1 MTELFH
7 SASQWIWLD
16 CQWLPNRY
24 MEAAVDFN
32 AAESSA
38 YSLHISVEGQFVAFI
53 NGVRVPSTQYADFP
67 SAKSVQCPEVTAL
80 VRPGRNRLSIQC
92 WYPGED
98 SFGYRREAPGL
109 RFELLRDGQVL
120 CASGADTPVRP
131 IAAYVDGPVP
141 AITPQLGFGF
151 TRRIAQEAPFQP
163 AVCVDKPAQCV
174 PRPIRELCVDP
185 CLPAI
190 IVAQGAFQEAGGRDV
205 GERMQF
211 AGLFWQDL
219 RTMTGQASPALPS
232 ESGLHFETAS
242 GDGIFLLLDLGDLY
256 EGYLALDMVCPQ
268 DAIVDVGFGE
278 HLQDLRVRTS
288 VGSRCFAVTCTA
300 GPARTQFI
308 HWFRRL
314 GCRYLQLFIHSR
326 SATIHEAGV
335 LPARYPVDER
345 PQLHLDDPLHDR
357 IAQVCRRTLLSCM
370 HEHYEDCPWREQALY
385 AFDSRSQMLAGYYAF
400 GEFDFPRENL
410 RLLALSQR
418 EDGLLELCAPARA
431 PITIPAFSLSFIVA
445 LEEYCRYS
453 GDLDF
458 CREMLPVAERILDV
472 LDRQTQNSLAWR
484 MQEPQYWNFYEWSP
498 GLDGESRTA
507 VPPRAEAGLQLFGL
521 VALQRMDSLRRML
534 GIPQRESEQALHQA
548 LAAGLEQFWDDDAQA
563 YASVLCDGRRSHYA
577 ELIQALALLSGA
589 CPAERAVILR
599 DGLLHGRWS
608 PITLSHSLLKYE
620 ALLQD
625 PALGKAVFD
634 EIGRRWGAMLYQGA
648 TTFWE
653 VDEGAPAFDRAGSLC
668 HGWSAIPY
676 YLYCAYGLG
685 VRPERPGVWQLTDR
699 RDGLSMSAALCT
711 PEGCFDVCAGS
722 VGPVTMQR
730 R

>member
-1 MTELFH
+1 MTEQFH
-7 SASQWIWLD
+7 PASQWIWLD
-16 CQWLPNRY
+16 SQWLPNRF
-24 MEAAVDFN
+24 MEAAVDFD
-32 AAESSA
+32 AAGDGGYA
-38 YSLHISVEGQFVAFI
+38 LHVSVEGQFVAFI
-53 NGVRVPSTQYADFP
+53 NGVRVPSTQYPDFP
-67 SAKSVQCPEVTAL
+67 TAKSVQCPDVTAL
-80 VRPGRNRLSIQC
+80 VHPGSNRLSIQC

-98 SFGYRREAPGL
+98 TSDYRREAPGL
-109 RFELLRDGQVL
+109 RFELLCGDRIL
-120 CASGADTPVRP
+120 LASGADTPVRP
-131 IAAYVDGPVP
+131 IAAYVEGPVP
-141 AITPQLGFGF
+141 SITGQLGFGF
-151 TRRIAQEAPFQP
+151 ARRIAQEEPFRP

-174 PRPIRELCVDP
+174 ARPIRELCVDP
-185 CLPAI
+185 CPPVT
-190 IVAQGAFQEAGGRDV
+190 IVAQGAFQEAGGKNV

-219 RTMTGQASPALPS
+219 RAMTGQTSPALPS
-232 ESGLHFETAS
+232 EGGLHFETTS
-242 GDGIFLLLDLGDLY
+242 GDGVFLMLDLGDLY
-256 EGYLALDMVCPQ
+256 EGYLSLDMVCPEETT
-268 DAIVDVGFGE
+268 VDVGFGE

-288 VGSRCFAVTCTA
+288 VGGRCFAVTCTA
-300 GPARTQFI
+300 GPARKQFV

-326 SATIHEAGV
+326 SVTIHEAGV

-357 IAQVCRRTLLSCM
+357 IAQICRRTLQDCM

-418 EDGLLELCAPARA
+418 EDGLLELCAPARV

-453 GDLDF
+453 GDLGF
-458 CREMLPVAERILDV
+458 GREMLPVAERILDV
-472 LDRQTQNSLAWR
+472 LDRQTRDGLAWR

-498 GLDGESRTA
+498 GLDGESRT

-534 GIPQRESEQALHQA
+534 GAPQRESEQLLRQA
-548 LAAGLEQFWDDDAQA
+548 LTAGLEQFWDDGAQA
-563 YASVLCDGRRSHYA
+563 YASVLCGGERSHYA

-589 CPAERAVILR
+589 CPEKRADILR

-625 PALGKAVFD
+625 PALSDAVFA
-634 EIGRRWGAMLYQGA
+634 EIRQRWGAMLFQGA

-653 VDEGAPAFDRAGSLC
+653 VDEGAPAFGRAGSLC

-685 VRPERPGVWQLTDR
+685 VRPERPGVWQLADR
-699 RDGLSMSAALCT
+699 RGALSMTAALCT
-711 PEGCFDVCAGS
+711 PEGCFDVRAGS
-722 VGPVTMQR
+722 DGPVTMQR